1 MAMKIGNVGAS
12 KGVGGTK
19 RKKGASGAD
28 GSAFADQLRSAGGA
42 EGASPSEGVVGTNAL
57 EGVDALLAMQEV
69 GDSTEERNR
78 KQAQS
83 YASDLL
89 DRLGLIQDALL
100 RGAIPKENLMQLAK
114 RIREGRAKIQ
124 DPRLNEILD
133 EIELRAEV
141 EIAKYTRSL

>member
-1 MAMKIGNVGAS
+1 MAMKIGNVDGP

-19 RKKGASGAD
+19 RKKSASGA
-28 GSAFADQLRSAGGA
+28 GGGAFADQLRSAGGA
-42 EGASPSEGVVGTNAL
+42 DEAAPSEGIVGTSAL
-57 EGVDALLAMQEV
+57 DGVDALLAMQEV

-78 KQAQS
+78 KQAHS

-114 RIREGRAKIQ
+114 RIREGRAKVQ

-141 EIAKYTRSL
+141 EIAKYTRSS

>member
-1 MAMKIGNVGAS
+1 MAMKIGNVSGS

-19 RKKGASGAD
+19 RKKSASGA
-28 GSAFADQLRSAGGA
+28 GSSAFADQLRSAGGA
-42 EGASPSEGVVGTNAL
+42 DGAAPAEGVVGTSAL

-69 GDSTEERNR
+69 GDSTEENNR
-78 KQAQS
+78 KQAQN

-89 DRLGLIQDALL
+89 DRLARIQDALL
-100 RGAIPKENLMQLAK
+100 RGGIAKEDLMQLAK

-141 EIAKYTRSL
+141 EIAKYTRGL